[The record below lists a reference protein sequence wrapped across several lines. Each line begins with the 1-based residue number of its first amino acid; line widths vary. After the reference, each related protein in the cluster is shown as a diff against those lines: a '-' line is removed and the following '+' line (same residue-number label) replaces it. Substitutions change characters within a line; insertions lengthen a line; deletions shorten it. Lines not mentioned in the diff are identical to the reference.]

1 MVGEGG
7 GSSIRV
13 GTTGK
18 ISVLMTRELES
29 TRCESSET
37 PVSCRRKCQTG
48 PVSVSCGTYARRQHR
63 RTTGNGKSSGGSPRS
78 SSQGSHGS
86 AHRKTCNSRL
96 PACRVPILSSDEV
109 SFDRTPDRNGPGK
122 KGSCVVEIVDLNCG
136 NPERGWSSPMANRL
150 KKLGFSRLSQT
161 IN

>member
-109 SFDRTPDRNGPGK
+109 SLIELLIETGLVRKALVSLKLWTSTVGILKEVGLAPWPT
-122 KGSCVVEIVDLNCG
+122 GSRSLV
-136 NPERGWSSPMANRL
+136 
-150 KKLGFSRLSQT
+150 SQGSLRP
-161 IN
+161 